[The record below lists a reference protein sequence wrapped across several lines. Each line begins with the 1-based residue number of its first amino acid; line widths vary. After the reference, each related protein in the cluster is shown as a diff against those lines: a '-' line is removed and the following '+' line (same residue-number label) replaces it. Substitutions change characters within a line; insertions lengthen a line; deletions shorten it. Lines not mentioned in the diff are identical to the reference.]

1 MTLAVEPGRR
11 RPKLARYQREVAMV
25 RGDNATKERDAN
37 GLKRVE
43 RFLMVTERADL
54 NDGHI

>member
-1 MTLAVEPGRR
+1 
-11 RPKLARYQREVAMV
+11 MV

-43 RFLMVTERADL
+43 RFSMLTERADL
-54 NDGHI
+54 NDRHI